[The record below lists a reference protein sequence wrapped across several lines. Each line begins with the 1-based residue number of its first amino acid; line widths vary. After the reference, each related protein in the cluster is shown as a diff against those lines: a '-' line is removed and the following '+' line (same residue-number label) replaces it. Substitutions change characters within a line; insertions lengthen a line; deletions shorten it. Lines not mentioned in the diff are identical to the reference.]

1 MSRALIERGNWQE
14 AREEDNIEKCNFL
27 WRPFNYPAEVF
38 KRIEKRI
45 VRNPEIFIYNHFEVL
60 KGLVT
65 KSGLI
70 RSLKQFYFNHEP
82 ASKFFMLSEHQN
94 TKFIFRKCWI
104 FHF

>member
-1 MSRALIERGNWQE
+1 MNYQGSPKKKLLFYVYGGNYPETVSRALIARGNWQE
-14 AREEDNIEKCNFL
+14 SREEDNIEKCNFL

-45 VRNPEIFIYNHFEVL
+45 VRNQEIFIYNHFEIL

-70 RSLKQFYFNHEP
+70 RSLK
-82 ASKFFMLSEHQN
+82 
-94 TKFIFRKCWI
+94 
-104 FHF
+104 